1 METYKNLDN
10 VMVFDHPL
18 IQHKI
23 SRLRDKHTGTNEFRQ
38 LVGEIAMLEG
48 FEALSDL
55 PLEEIEVETP
65 IEKCKTPVI
74 AGKKLAVVPILRA
87 GLGMVDGVL
96 SLVPTAK
103 VGHIGLYRD
112 PETHEPHE
120 YYCKLPSP
128 IEERTIVV
136 VDPMLATG
144 GSGSAAIDF
153 IKQHGGR
160 KIKFMCIIAAP
171 EGVEKLHHDHPD
183 VQIYI
188 GHVDREL
195 NKDAHICPG
204 LGDAGDRIFGTL

>member
-1 METYKNLDN
+1 MDN
-10 VMVFDHPL
+10 VRVFDHPL

-65 IEKCKTPVI
+65 IEKCMTPVI

-103 VGHIGLYRD
+103 VGHIGLFRD

-171 EGVEKLHHDHPD
+171 EGVEKLHNDHPD

-195 NKDAHICPG
+195 NSDAYICPG

>member
-1 METYKNLDN
+1 MEDCNNLEN
-10 VMVFDHPL
+10 VRILTHPL

-23 SRLRDKHTGTNEFRQ
+23 SRLRDKTTGTNEFRK

-48 FEALSDL
+48 FEALADL
-55 PLEEIEVETP
+55 PLKDIEVETP
-65 IEKCKTPVI
+65 IEKCMTPVI

-112 PETHEPHE
+112 PETHEPHA

-128 IEERTIVV
+128 IEQRTIVV

-144 GSGSAAIDF
+144 GSATAAINF
-153 IKQHGGR
+153 IKQHGGK

-171 EGVEKLHHDHPD
+171 EGVIRLHNEHPD

-188 GHVDREL
+188 GHLDREL
-195 NKDAHICPG
+195 NKDAYICPG

>member
-1 METYKNLDN
+1 MEDCNDLEN
-10 VMVFDHPL
+10 VRILTHPL

-23 SRLRDKHTGTNEFRQ
+23 SRLRDKTTGTNEFRQ

-48 FEALSDL
+48 FEALADL
-55 PLEEIEVETP
+55 PLKDIEVETP
-65 IEKCKTPVI
+65 IEKCMTPVI

-120 YYCKLPSP
+120 YYCKLPNP
-128 IEERTIVV
+128 IEQRTIVV

-144 GSGSAAIDF
+144 GSASAAIDF

-160 KIKFMCIIAAP
+160 RIKFMCIIAAP
-171 EGVEKLHHDHPD
+171 EGVIRLHNDHPD

-188 GHVDREL
+188 GHLDREL
-195 NKDAHICPG
+195 NSDAYICPG